1 MNASDLFKDGK
12 LQDAINEQTNSVK
25 DNPGN
30 QNKRL
35 FLFELLSFAG
45 DLDRAKKQLNAL
57 EYEKTEEMLAISAYR
72 NCLTAEKQ
80 RREIF
85 TGTKPEFF
93 SEPSGPILTRIQ
105 GIQALGSKDFKG
117 ASALI
122 SEAND
127 KAPAIKGILDGVAFE
142 GLRDADDLFAN
153 ILEVYSS
160 DKYFWVP
167 LEDIASLE
175 ISAPKFPRDLIF
187 IPLKINL
194 KTGEAGAVHMPG
206 LYLGSHEHSSD
217 MVRLGR
223 ENDWQELE
231 NGLMRGFGR
240 KLFLAGDNESD
251 ILSWRNLVIS

>member
-1 MNASDLFKDGK
+1 MNASDFFKNGK

-45 DLDRAKKQLNAL
+45 DLDRAKKQLSAL
-57 EYEKTEEMLAISAYR
+57 EYEKTEEMLAVSAYR
-72 NCLTAEKQ
+72 NCITAEKQ

-93 SEPSGPILTRIQ
+93 SEPSNSILTRIQ
-105 GIQALGSKDFKG
+105 GLEAIGAKDFKS
-117 ASALI
+117 ASSLI
-122 SEAND
+122 NEANE
-127 KAPAIKGILDGVAFE
+127 KAPVIKGTLDGIAFD

-153 ILEVYSS
+153 ILEIYSS
-160 DKYFWVP
+160 DKYYWVP
-167 LEDIASLE
+167 LEDIKSLE
-175 ISAPKFPRDLIF
+175 IAAPKFPRDLIF
-187 IPLKINL
+187 IPLKITL
-194 KTGEAGAVHMPG
+194 KSGESGSVHMPG

-223 ENDWQELE
+223 DNDWQELE

-240 KLFLAGDNESD
+240 KLFLAGDNDSD
-251 ILSWRNLVIS
+251 VLSWRNLLIS